1 MKWEVLLFGGLYL
14 RARDRIEGVRDIC
27 ETAWHDWPVMVLGL
41 VVRANDLVPEDHPE
55 VAEYRRQE
63 DGRLRR
69 EYLRRRWRGD
79 PSEASAWYARELG
92 LLATEADRRNAAAD
106 RERLARVS
114 RGGED
119 GAGVVEDTNRTRG

>member
-1 MKWEVLLFGGLYL
+1 MFGGLYP
-14 RARDRIEGVRDIC
+14 RARDRIEGVRDIF
-27 ETAWHDWPVMVLGL
+27 ETTWHDWPVMVLGL
-41 VVRANDLVPEDHPE
+41 VVRANGLVPEDHPE
-55 VAEYRRQE
+55 VAEYRRWE

-92 LLATEADRRNAAAD
+92 LLEKEADRRNAAID
-106 RERLARVS
+106 YERLARMS

-119 GAGVVEDTNRTRG
+119 GDAGAVDPDRTRG

>member
-1 MKWEVLLFGGLYL
+1 MKWEVLLFGGLYP
-14 RARDRIEGVRDIC
+14 RARDRVEGVRDIF
-27 ETAWHDWPVMVLGL
+27 ETTWHDWPVMALGL
-41 VVRANDLVPEDHPE
+41 VVRANDLVPEDYPE

-79 PSEASAWYARELG
+79 PSEASAWYTRELG
-92 LLATEADRRNAAAD
+92 LLAREADSRNAAVA
-106 RERLARVS
+106 RARLARVS

-119 GAGVVEDTNRTRG
+119 GAGAADPNGARG